1 MYLAIIDTM
10 NKSYIGSN
18 KSYLILYTYN
28 PLHENLIEFTDLYK
42 SIFNVYKYALLCIIT
57 EYTVIDNVMFA
68 YLNRSFW
75 KFLMKLKIRYKNKQ
89 FIKKGSFYKNYLK
102 LRGREPNINSY
113 IEYNLLN

>member
-1 MYLAIIDTM
+1 
-10 NKSYIGSN
+10 
-18 KSYLILYTYN
+18 
-28 PLHENLIEFTDLYK
+28 
-42 SIFNVYKYALLCIIT
+42 
-57 EYTVIDNVMFA
+57 MFA